1 MSTITQ
7 MGNYARYLGLVRNL
21 SAGQNSVDE
30 LSRQMTTG
38 KKSVDLAAYG
48 PETQKLLD
56 LRAELVKRTN
66 YVQSIDTALPRVK
79 ATDVAMTQ
87 LEKLAGDW
95 QSSNLMPFQ
104 PGPASVTSPYND
116 NANGMQLR
124 VNQDISK
131 FTVGAQYTVTAI
143 PSATGMNGS
152 YDITVTDGLG
162 GRTMRTI
169 NLKTVPPTQD
179 GGYNF
184 EISGGPGAG
193 AVLNLSFDKLEAS
206 GNSRFTVTWPN
217 ADQMRDRVEGALTS
231 VRQLLNERFG
241 DRFLFSGSRF
251 GTEPVGDLLATKQH
265 SVVTLNGYNTNTED
279 YFEVSIAG
287 QTFSYQAL
295 SGNSYQLRA
304 NGVLTTYTDNG
315 ATHDVTVNDG
325 VTTTTTTVASP
336 LSPAM
341 RNTVT
346 FVAQTLTKH
355 INASATPAL
364 PMTVTTAN
372 GMIHAIANEQG
383 KPFDISARVVNG
395 ATVDNTVNVP
405 VRAQDAGPR
414 PGDPLA
420 IPPIPPTPAQP
431 QIDRITL
438 NGVNVDIGDT
448 FEFSVEVGD
457 PDDPYNQKY
466 YNQYPNEPKDLPPYQ
481 KYTYKYTVTAADFAG
496 GTNTVTAVAAKL
508 QTQFN
513 TQTPTPPVTL
523 SNSGGI
529 LTLTSTN
536 TLSTAHP
543 NYTTLFNSSAR
554 VIDSSVNNSVT
565 VSTLPPE
572 ANALTD
578 VPYQGPPNLPF
589 YDTEFLTKKTN
600 AKAWEKS
607 KVTAD
612 DGLGLDYGVVSTD
625 PAFQTLVEAF
635 RMARVASTNP
645 GKWEE
650 YVTKSRELMS
660 QAKDMMRNVHAGVAS
675 DMATMQQSLDSHKDA
690 MATVTERIASIEG
703 IDQTEVAARL
713 RASMNALEAAYTV
726 AGQTQKMSLINYIA

>member
-21 SAGQNSVDE
+21 SAGQNSVEE

-56 LRAELVKRTN
+56 LRAELVKRSN

-87 LEKLAGDW
+87 LEKLASDW

-124 VNQDISK
+124 VNQDVSK

-143 PSATGMNGS
+143 PSATGTNGS

-169 NLKTVPPTQD
+169 NLKTVPPNQD

-193 AVLNLSFDKLEAS
+193 AVLNLTFDKLEAS

-279 YFEVSIAG
+279 YFEVSIGG

-295 SGNSYQLRA
+295 TSNSYQLRA

-315 ATHDVTVNDG
+315 ASYDVTVNDG

-355 INASATPAL
+355 INANAAPAL

-372 GMIHAIANEQG
+372 GMIHAIANQQG

-395 ATVDNTVNVP
+395 ATVDNTVNAP
-405 VRAQDAGPR
+405 DHVRA
-414 PGDPLA
+414 
-420 IPPIPPTPAQP
+420 PTTALT
-431 QIDRITL
+431 QIERITL
-438 NGVNVDIGDT
+438 NGVDVDIGDT

-466 YNQYPNEPKDLPPYQ
+466 YNQYPDETKDLPPYQ
-481 KYTYKYTVTAADFAG
+481 KYTYKYTVTPADFAA
-496 GTNTVTAVAAKL
+496 GTTTVTAVAAKL

-523 SNSGGI
+523 SNSGGM

-543 NYTTLFNSSAR
+543 NYSSLFTSSAR

-572 ANALTD
+572 ADALTD

-589 YDTEFLTKKTN
+589 YDAEFLTKKTN

-625 PAFQTLVEAF
+625 PAFQTLVQAF
-635 RMARVASTNP
+635 RMARVASANP

-650 YVTKSRELMS
+650 LVTKSRELMS
-660 QAKDMMRNVHAGVAS
+660 QAKDMMRNVHAEVAS
-675 DMATMQQSLDSHKDA
+675 DQATMQQSLDAHKNA
-690 MATVTERIASIEG
+690 MSTVTERIASIEG

>member
-1 MSTITQ
+1 MSTISQ

-21 SAGQNSVDE
+21 SAGQNNVDE

-56 LRAELVKRTN
+56 LRAELVKRSN
-66 YVQSIDTALPRVK
+66 YVQNIDTALPRVK

-116 NANGMQLR
+116 NPNGMKLR
-124 VNQDISK
+124 VNQDVSK
-131 FTVGAQYTVTAI
+131 FMVGAQYTVTAI
-143 PSATGMNGS
+143 PSATGKNGS
-152 YDITVTDGLG
+152 YDVTVTDGLG

-169 NLKTVPPTQD
+169 NLKTVPPTED

-295 SGNSYQLRA
+295 SGNSYRLSA

-315 ATHDVTVNDG
+315 ATYDVTVDNG
-325 VTTTTTTVASP
+325 ITTTTNTVASA
-336 LSPAM
+336 LSPPLT
-341 RNTVT
+341 NTIT

-364 PMTVTTAN
+364 PLTLSTAN
-372 GMIHAIANEQG
+372 GIIHAIATEQG

-395 ATVDNTVNVP
+395 ATVDNTVNATDR
-405 VRAQDAGPR
+405 VRN
-414 PGDPLA
+414 
-420 IPPIPPTPAQP
+420 PTVALT

-438 NGVNVDIGDT
+438 NGANVDIGDT

-466 YNQYPNEPKDLPPYQ
+466 YNQYPDELKDLPPYQ
-481 KYTYKYTVTAADFAG
+481 KYTYKYTVTAADYAAG
-496 GTNTVTAVAAKL
+496 TTTVTAVAAKL
-508 QTQFN
+508 QTQFGA
-513 TQTPTPPVTL
+513 QIPTPPVTL
-523 SNSGGI
+523 SNAGGI

-536 TLSTAHP
+536 TLSAAHP
-543 NYTTLFNSSAR
+543 NYSTLFTSSAR
-554 VIDSSVNNSVT
+554 VIDSSVNNT
-565 VSTLPPE
+565 VSVATLPPE
-572 ANALTD
+572 ADALTD
-578 VPYQGPPNLPF
+578 IPYQGPPNLPF
-589 YDTEFLTKKTN
+589 YDSEFLTRKSN

-625 PAFQTLVEAF
+625 PAFQTLVQAF

-650 YVTKSRELMS
+650 HVTKSRELMS
-660 QAKDMMRNVHAGVAS
+660 QAKDMLRNVHAKVAS
-675 DMATMQQSLDSHKDA
+675 DMSTMQQSLDAHKEA
-690 MATVTERIASIEG
+690 MATVTERVASIEG